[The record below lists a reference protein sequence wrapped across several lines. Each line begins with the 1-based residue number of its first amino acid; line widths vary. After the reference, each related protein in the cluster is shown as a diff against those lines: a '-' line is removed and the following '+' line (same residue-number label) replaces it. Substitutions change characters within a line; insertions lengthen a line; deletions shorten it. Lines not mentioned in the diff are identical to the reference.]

1 MASFNDE
8 LLSYIDSSPSPFHT
22 VASTKKLLEKAG
34 FKEIKEK
41 DSWSKSCVP
50 GDKYYLTRNSSTIV
64 AFAIGKKW
72 TSGNAFSIVGAHTD
86 SPCLRIKPVSIKE
99 ESGYLQVGIETYG
112 YAMWHTWF
120 DRDLGVAGRVM
131 VRSKDGSIGQ
141 KLVHIDHPI
150 FRIPTL
156 AIHLDPHAKS
166 FSFNTETQ
174 LLPIA
179 GLVDDPSTEELGAD
193 KQEGE
198 SEPLKLAT
206 ERHHPSFIK
215 LLAEE
220 LAVRP
225 EEIVDFELL
234 LYDVQ
239 KACLGGLRKE
249 FIFAS
254 RLDNLVMSYTAIQGL
269 IRSVDG
275 KDALEE
281 ESSIRMVALFDDEE
295 VGSRTAQGADSNV
308 LLAILRRLSV
318 ISSGDL
324 EDLFTAFDR
333 SMSRS
338 FLLSADMA
346 HAIHPNYGEK
356 HESKHAPRIN
366 KGVVVKL
373 NANARYATN
382 SPGVALLQE
391 VARADI
397 NNDSNSESAVP
408 LQLFVVRN
416 DSNCGSTIGPLL
428 SALLGIRTVDLGN
441 PQLSMHSVRETCGS
455 KDVEY
460 ALLLFLRFFQKFSK
474 VAAGILEE

>member
-1 MASFNDE
+1 MNK
-8 LLSYIDSSPSPFHT
+8 
-22 VASTKKLLEKAG
+22 V
-34 FKEIKEK
+34 
-41 DSWSKSCVP
+41 
-50 GDKYYLTRNSSTIV
+50 
-64 AFAIGKKW
+64 
-72 TSGNAFSIVGAHTD
+72 
-86 SPCLRIKPVSIKE
+86 
-99 ESGYLQVGIETYG
+99 
-112 YAMWHTWF
+112 
-120 DRDLGVAGRVM
+120 
-131 VRSKDGSIGQ
+131 
-141 KLVHIDHPI
+141 

-179 GLVDDPSTEELGAD
+179 GLVDDPGTEELGAD
-193 KQEGE
+193 KKEGE
-198 SEPLKLAT
+198 AEPLKLAT

-324 EDLFTAFDR
+324 LNNEDLFTAFDR

-397 NNDSNSESAVP
+397 NNDSNPESAVP

>member
-1 MASFNDE
+1 MTYSSLISLE
-8 LLSYIDSSPSPFHT
+8 LPQELILANPNE
-22 VASTKKLLEKAG
+22 V
-34 FKEIKEK
+34 
-41 DSWSKSCVP
+41 
-50 GDKYYLTRNSSTIV
+50 
-64 AFAIGKKW
+64 
-72 TSGNAFSIVGAHTD
+72 
-86 SPCLRIKPVSIKE
+86 
-99 ESGYLQVGIETYG
+99 
-112 YAMWHTWF
+112 
-120 DRDLGVAGRVM
+120 
-131 VRSKDGSIGQ
+131 
-141 KLVHIDHPI
+141 

-156 AIHLDPHAKS
+156 AIHLDPHATS

-174 LLPIA
+174 LLPIV
-179 GLVDDPSTEELGAD
+179 GLVHDPKIEKPGAD
-193 KQEGE
+193 KKEGE

-206 ERHHPSFIK
+206 ERHHPPLIE

-220 LAVRP
+220 LAVSP

-234 LYDVQ
+234 LYDIQ

-318 ISSGDL
+318 ISSEQL
-324 EDLFTAFDR
+324 NNEDLFTAFER

-346 HAIHPNYGEK
+346 HSIHPNYSEK
-356 HESKHAPRIN
+356 YESKHAPRIN

-382 SPGVALLQE
+382 SPGVALVQE
-391 VARADI
+391 VARADV
-397 NNDSNSESAVP
+397 NNESESPVP

-441 PQLSMHSVRETCGS
+441 PQLSMHSIRETCGS

-460 ALLLFLRFFQKFSK
+460 SLLLFLRFFKKFSK
-474 VAAGILEE
+474 VATGILEE

>member
-1 MASFNDE
+1 
-8 LLSYIDSSPSPFHT
+8 
-22 VASTKKLLEKAG
+22 
-34 FKEIKEK
+34 
-41 DSWSKSCVP
+41 
-50 GDKYYLTRNSSTIV
+50 
-64 AFAIGKKW
+64 
-72 TSGNAFSIVGAHTD
+72 
-86 SPCLRIKPVSIKE
+86 
-99 ESGYLQVGIETYG
+99 
-112 YAMWHTWF
+112 
-120 DRDLGVAGRVM
+120 M
-131 VRSKDGSIGQ
+131 VRSKNGSISQ
-141 KLVHIDHPI
+141 KLVHIDRPI
-150 FRIPTL
+150 LRIPTL
-156 AIHLDPHAKS
+156 AIHLDPHATS

-179 GLVDDPSTEELGAD
+179 GLVDDPKTEELGTD
-193 KQEGE
+193 KRAGE

-206 ERHHPSFIK
+206 ERHHPIFIQI
-215 LLAEE
+215 LAEE
-220 LAVRP
+220 LAVHP

-234 LYDVQ
+234 LYDTQ

-269 IRSVDG
+269 VRSVDR

-324 EDLFTAFDR
+324 LKNEDLFTAFEQ
-333 SMSRS
+333 SMSQS

-346 HAIHPNYGEK
+346 HSVHPNYGEK
-356 HESKHAPRIN
+356 YESKHAPRIN

-382 SPGVALLQE
+382 SPGVTLLQE
-391 VARADI
+391 VARADVK
-397 NNDSNSESAVP
+397 NDSGSEPESAVP

-416 DSNCGSTIGPLL
+416 DSNCGSTIGPAL

-441 PQLSMHSVRETCGS
+441 PQLSMHSIRETCGS
-455 KDVEY
+455 KDVGY
-460 ALLLFLRFFQKFSK
+460 ALLLFLRFFQKIFR
-474 VAAGILEE
+474 GCYRHF